1 MLTVMPEVEDG
12 LRLWFP
18 AALAAVG
25 EAAVESYAGSTPG
38 DMAGRSVTFA
48 ATGGGVIAVNVY
60 RVTVS
65 IDFRA
70 ASEAEAVRLGRIG
83 AGLLGRLGFEQT
95 AGSMTVTQVAPLS
108 LPYLNPDPLNPSLHR
123 VTALVEL
130 VVKGE
135 SLP

>member
-1 MLTVMPEVEDG
+1 MLTVMPDVEDG

-18 AALAAVG
+18 GALAAVG

-38 DMAGRSVTFA
+38 DMAGRSVTFV

-65 IDFRA
+65 VDFRA

-83 AGLLGRLGFEQT
+83 AGLLGRLGFEQA
-95 AGSMTVTQVAPLS
+95 AGSMTVTQVTPLS